1 MNESEND
8 NLQWVAATDVDD
20 YDDGASS
27 SGEYSACLDLDEH
40 NSLN

>member
-27 SGEYSACLDLDEH
+27 GEYNVAWIR
-40 NSLN
+40 

>member
-1 MNESEND
+1 MNESENE

-27 SGEYSACLDLDEH
+27 GCLV
-40 NSLN
+40 NTAVAWI